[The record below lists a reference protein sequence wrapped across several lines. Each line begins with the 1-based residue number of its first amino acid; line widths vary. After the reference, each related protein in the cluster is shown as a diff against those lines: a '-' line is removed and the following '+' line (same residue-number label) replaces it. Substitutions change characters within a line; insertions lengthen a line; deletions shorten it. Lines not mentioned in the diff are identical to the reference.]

1 MSIPSHIIE
10 ADLTRLSARLSTL
23 EKQVAQM
30 APSTPAPAALPVDK
44 MQLADYGRG
53 TSARATYEDDD
64 GEEDEEVFANPNLS
78 KADLQELTAAVR
90 DYLEWA
96 DPQSH
101 LNETSWRMV
110 SSSARERLERALSV
124 AEKELHRATDA

>member
-30 APSTPAPAALPVDK
+30 APSAPAPAALPVDK

-53 TSARATYEDDD
+53 TSARATYEGDD